1 MNNEHHTL
9 PHDHHF
15 CDRRTEYN
23 LVIYYASYLM
33 SESRVCEDPF
43 ATPFRVPH
51 AENGLHWG
59 HKIMLSVVLYQTRWE
74 DELRVIAVMRGFYV
88 VMWLRGGSI
97 RTVVRLVVGTR
108 QALRV
113 FGSSRSIF
121 CEYQGRLACS
131 IELRN
136 SPSIWKR
143 TELLMRFLFYRGN
156 LGAKMSRWKG
166 AE

>member
-1 MNNEHHTL
+1 
-9 PHDHHF
+9 
-15 CDRRTEYN
+15 
-23 LVIYYASYLM
+23 M

-113 FGSSRSIF
+113 FGSSRSIY

-143 TELLMRFLFYRGN
+143 TELLMHCEIIPISGPPDPV
-156 LGAKMSRWKG
+156 KG
-166 AE
+166 EWEEGVEGEWGEVVEGGWEEGVGGDLAGRDPQT